1 MENTPTPLPPDAR
14 PYGRRAFLG
23 VTAAGLT
30 SLVWGAPV
38 WNALKGVTKP
48 ITNAA
53 ESLGVVPDG
62 WRIYTIAATMPRFDP
77 ATWRLRISGLVDHP
91 QEISYAELL
100 KLPRTEHVADF
111 HCVTGWSVP
120 KVHWAGVRFD
130 DLLAAAGLQR
140 QAKALTFISAEKP
153 YTDSLTLQ
161 QARLPKVM
169 LAYEMDGAPLTRAHG
184 APVRVV
190 IPEMY
195 GYKNTKWVEEIVAAP
210 EPISGYWERNGY
222 DVDAWV
228 GRSNGNWS

>member
-14 PYGRRAFLG
+14 PYGRRTFLG

-100 KLPRTEHVADF
+100 ELPRTEHVADF
-111 HCVTGWSVP
+111 HRVP
-120 KVHWAGVRFD
+120 RRGGPPGPRAGG
-130 DLLAAAGLQR
+130 GLHDPPPP
-140 QAKALTFISAEKP
+140 A
-153 YTDSLTLQ
+153 
-161 QARLPKVM
+161 
-169 LAYEMDGAPLTRAHG
+169 GAP
-184 APVRVV
+184 
-190 IPEMY
+190 
-195 GYKNTKWVEEIVAAP
+195 
-210 EPISGYWERNGY
+210 
-222 DVDAWV
+222 
-228 GRSNGNWS
+228 